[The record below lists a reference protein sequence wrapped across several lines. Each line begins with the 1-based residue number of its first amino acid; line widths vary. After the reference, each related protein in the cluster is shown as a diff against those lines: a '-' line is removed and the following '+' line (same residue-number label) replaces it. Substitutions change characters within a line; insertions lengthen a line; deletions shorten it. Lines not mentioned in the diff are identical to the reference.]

1 MIALFFQWYKLM
13 TYFNKLNEKT
23 AKQINLR
30 LEKAIPKKMNFQT
43 KKNYGLKLILACS
56 PTQKR
61 SKNVYM
67 FILKINSY
75 RDMSLKR

>member
-1 MIALFFQWYKLM
+1 MKKLQK
-13 TYFNKLNEKT
+13 NKVKVR
-23 AKQINLR
+23 KSDY
-30 LEKAIPKKMNFQT
+30 KKMNFQT